1 MKNDRNILSIHWLY
15 LSCAATVL
23 LAGGCGDRQ
32 APKYERLN
40 KRIIADLFEAVEQR
54 DHELALRKL
63 ERLATMRPD
72 VELTYYL
79 ERELQDDRSLIA
91 ANDLLRHGKFE
102 DAHAAL
108 KAAIRDTGESDRL
121 VAALAQLDGLLA
133 ISNYRAAMPYDDP
146 MTAARAVADLPPR
159 RLFEH
164 QSYNAWQKAQTKHV
178 AALVQRKRLRLQQ
191 ELLAEIDLALS
202 RDSTRVPTPLAQYA
216 AVAIDPAPIELWRQ
230 SRNGSLP
237 ISATMEIEDNRWA
250 DLLLYNLYM
259 SGNNAQRKKIQ
270 ATIADQAPVTYCG
283 MQLEVHAA
291 FAEQSYTEGFLL
303 LKRLLT
309 EIPELD
315 TAPIL
320 HTLRKVRFTDQ
331 SPVLNFTDVLWHI
344 YRVDK

>member
-1 MKNDRNILSIHWLY
+1 MANDRNILSIHGLY
-15 LSCAATVL
+15 LCCAAAVL
-23 LAGGCGDRQ
+23 LAGGCGERQ

-40 KRIIADLFEAVEQR
+40 KRIVADLFEAIERQ
-54 DHELALRKL
+54 DHELALRKI
-63 ERLATMRPD
+63 ERLAIMRPD

-91 ANDLLRHGKFE
+91 VNDLLRHGKLE

-108 KAAIRDTGESDRL
+108 KTAIRDTGESDRL
-121 VAALAQLDGLLA
+121 DAALAQLDGLLA

-146 MTAARAVADLPPR
+146 ITAARAVADLPSR
-159 RLFEH
+159 SLFEH
-164 QSYNAWQKAQTKHV
+164 PTYNAWQKAQTKHV

-191 ELLAEIDLALS
+191 ELLAEIDLALC
-202 RDSTRVPTPLAQYA
+202 RDSARIPIPLAQYA

-237 ISATMEIEDNRWA
+237 IAATMEIEDNRWA

-259 SGNNAQRKKIQ
+259 SGSNAQRNKIQ
-270 ATIADQAPVTYCG
+270 AIIADRIPVTYCG
-283 MQLEVHAA
+283 MQLEAHAA
-291 FAEQSYTEGFLL
+291 FAKQSYTEGFRL
-303 LKRLLT
+303 LKYLLT

-320 HTLRKVRFTDQ
+320 DTLRETRSADE
-331 SPVLNFTDVLWHI
+331 SPFLNFTDVLRHI

>member
-1 MKNDRNILSIHWLY
+1 MANDRNIMSMHWLY
-15 LSCAATVL
+15 RCCAAAVL

-40 KRIIADLFEAVEQR
+40 KRIVADLFEAVEQG
-54 DHELALRKL
+54 DHELALRKV

-79 ERELQDDRSLIA
+79 ERELQNNRSLIA
-91 ANDLLRHGKFE
+91 VNDLLRHGKLE

-108 KAAIRDTGESDRL
+108 KTAIRETGESDRL

-146 MTAARAVADLPPR
+146 MTAARAVADLPSR

-164 QSYNAWQKAQTKHV
+164 QAYNAWQKAQTKHV
-178 AALVQRKRLRLQQ
+178 AALVQRARRRLQQ
-191 ELLAEIDLALS
+191 ELLAEIDLALC

-216 AVAIDPAPIELWRQ
+216 AAAIDPAPVELWRQ

-237 ISATMEIEDNRWA
+237 VAATMEIEDSRWA

-259 SGNNAQRKKIQ
+259 SGSKAQRNKIQ
-270 ATIADQAPVTYCG
+270 AMIADRTPVTYCG
-283 MQLEVHAA
+283 MQLEAHAA
-291 FAEQSYTEGFLL
+291 FAEQSYTEGFRL
-303 LKRLLT
+303 LKHLFT

-320 HTLRKVRFTDQ
+320 DTLRETRPADE

-344 YRVDK
+344 YRADK